1 MDSFAIPF
9 HVRACCAFTLR
20 TARMPTRL
28 QGTFAGG
35 NTPVF
40 PDVQQSRHLIDVFVG

>member
-1 MDSFAIPF
+1 MA
-9 HVRACCAFTLR
+9 
-20 TARMPTRL
+20 TRL

-35 NTPVF
+35 NTPIF